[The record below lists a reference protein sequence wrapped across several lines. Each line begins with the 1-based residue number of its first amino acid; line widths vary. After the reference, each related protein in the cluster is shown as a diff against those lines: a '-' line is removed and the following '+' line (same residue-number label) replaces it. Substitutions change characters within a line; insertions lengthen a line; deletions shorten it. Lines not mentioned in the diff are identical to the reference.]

1 MRVVKR
7 LSYINHYRDRHGR
20 ERYYFRRDRRSP
32 QIALPGEPDS
42 PEFQQAYAA
51 ALAATP
57 ERGKSPTGRDAPGS
71 IGAAIAGYYGHTLFA
86 ALSDSSRQM
95 RRRELERIRQEHGDK
110 PIKLLETK
118 HIEAM
123 IGKRQPQAALNLLK
137 TLRGLMKFARAA
149 GLRADDPTIGIS
161 RREYRG
167 QGGHLHTWDE
177 AEIAQF
183 EAFYPLGS
191 KPRLALALML
201 NLGQRRSDI
210 VRLGPQHVR
219 DGTIYIR
226 QQKTKMA
233 KLDEV
238 LEIPV
243 VPDLAAAL
251 AATPTSHLTFLVT
264 EYGKPHTAA
273 GFGNAFRDWCRAAGM
288 PRHCTSHGLRKACCR
303 RLAEAGAT
311 APQIMAISG
320 HKSLSEA
327 QKYIDQASKRTLAE
341 AGIARLLAERKEDS
355 TWR

>member
-1 MRVVKR
+1 MRVIKR
-7 LSYINHYRDRHGR
+7 LRYINHYRDQHGHD
-20 ERYYFRRDRRSP
+20 RYYFRRDRRIP
-32 QIALPGEPDS
+32 QIPLPGKPGS

-51 ALAATP
+51 ALADTP
-57 ERGKSPTGRDAPGS
+57 TREPPEGRDGLGT

-86 ALSDSSRQM
+86 TLSDSSRQM
-95 RRRELERIRQEHGDK
+95 RRRELERIRQEHGGK
-110 PIKLLETK
+110 PIAQLERK

-123 IGKRQPQAALNLLK
+123 IGKRKPQAALNLLK
-137 TLRGLMKFARAA
+137 TLRGLMRYAVKT
-149 GLRADDPTIGIS
+149 GLRAEDPTLGII
-161 RREYRG
+161 RREYRS
-167 QGGHLHTWDE
+167 QGGHIHTWDE

-201 NLGQRRSDI
+201 NLGQRKSDI

-219 DGTIYIR
+219 GATIYIR

-251 AATPTSHLTFLVT
+251 AAMPTNHLTFLVT
-264 EYGKPHTAA
+264 EYGKPHTAE
-273 GFGNAFRDWCRAAGM
+273 GFGNTFRDWCRAAGL

-327 QKYIDQASKRTLAE
+327 QKYIEQASKPKLAQ
-341 AGIARLLAERKEDS
+341 AAMRRLSDS
-355 TWR
+355 R